1 MLGTWERR
9 GSVLKTRKNLC
20 QEVPRTSSAS
30 LRVYVESCISL
41 LSSLALFLNAQNA
54 NQRQQVWITSKAIA
68 AGEIIDEKNVKLI
81 QVDLGEVSSN
91 YLDESIEL
99 FGQSSLQPLSLG
111 TLLKPEH
118 IGFKSNL
125 RNVALRISNGHLPP
139 SLKMNDFIDV
149 WFSDPITLTSTLIIP
164 KISVVWIDEVDS
176 NFGGVTT
183 VVVAVPEA
191 NVPQLV
197 NSARADGLDLVH
209 REN

>member
-1 MLGTWERR
+1 MIKFKKKVKSSNR
-9 GSVLKTRKNLC
+9 LKLKKSQRIYMTMGI
-20 QEVPRTSSAS
+20 
-30 LRVYVESCISL
+30 CISL
-41 LSSLALFLNAQNA
+41 LSSFALFLNAQNA

-91 YLDESIEL
+91 YLDETTEL
-99 FGQSSLQPLSLG
+99 FGQGSLQPLSLG

>member
-1 MLGTWERR
+1 MTMGI
-9 GSVLKTRKNLC
+9 
-20 QEVPRTSSAS
+20 
-30 LRVYVESCISL
+30 CISL
-41 LSSLALFLNAQNA
+41 LSSFALFLNAQNA

>member
-1 MLGTWERR
+1 MIKFKKKVKSSNR
-9 GSVLKTRKNLC
+9 LKLKKSQRIYMTMGI
-20 QEVPRTSSAS
+20 
-30 LRVYVESCISL
+30 CISL

-91 YLDESIEL
+91 YLDETTEL

>member
-1 MLGTWERR
+1 MISLKGKVRSSNRLKLKRSQKIYMTLG
-9 GSVLKTRKNLC
+9 V
-20 QEVPRTSSAS
+20 
-30 LRVYVESCISL
+30 CISL
-41 LSSLALFLNAQNA
+41 LSSFALFFNAQNA
-54 NQRQQVWITSKAIA
+54 NQRQQVWITDKAIA
-68 AGEIIDEKNVKLI
+68 AGEVINEKNIKLI
-81 QVDLGEVSSN
+81 QVDLGQVSGN
-91 YLDESIEL
+91 YLNNTEDI
-99 FGQSSLQPLSLG
+99 FGQSSLQPLSPG

-118 IGFKSNL
+118 IGSKSNL

-176 NFGGVTT
+176 NFGGVTP
-183 VVVAVPEA
+183 VVVAVPES

>member
-1 MLGTWERR
+1 MIKFKKKVKSSNR
-9 GSVLKTRKNLC
+9 LKLKKSQRIYMTMGI
-20 QEVPRTSSAS
+20 
-30 LRVYVESCISL
+30 CISL
-41 LSSLALFLNAQNA
+41 LSSFALFLNAQNA

-91 YLDESIEL
+91 YLDETTEL

-183 VVVAVPEA
+183 VVVAVPES

>member
-1 MLGTWERR
+1 MIKFKKKVKSSNR
-9 GSVLKTRKNLC
+9 LKLKKSQRIYMTMGIF
-20 QEVPRTSSAS
+20 
-30 LRVYVESCISL
+30 ISL
-41 LSSLALFLNAQNA
+41 LSSALFINAQNA

-91 YLDESIEL
+91 YLDETTEL

>member
-1 MLGTWERR
+1 MIKFKKKVKSSNR
-9 GSVLKTRKNLC
+9 LKLKKSQRIYMTMGI
-20 QEVPRTSSAS
+20 
-30 LRVYVESCISL
+30 CISL
-41 LSSLALFLNAQNA
+41 LSSFALFINAQNA

-91 YLDESIEL
+91 YLDETREL

>member
-1 MLGTWERR
+1 MIKFKKKVKSSNR
-9 GSVLKTRKNLC
+9 LKLKKSQRIYMTMGI
-20 QEVPRTSSAS
+20 
-30 LRVYVESCISL
+30 CISL

-91 YLDESIEL
+91 YLDETIEL

>member
-1 MLGTWERR
+1 MIKFKKKVKSSNR
-9 GSVLKTRKNLC
+9 LKLKKSQRIYMTMGI
-20 QEVPRTSSAS
+20 
-30 LRVYVESCISL
+30 CISL
-41 LSSLALFLNAQNA
+41 LSSFALFINAQNA

-68 AGEIIDEKNVKLI
+68 AGEIIDEKNMKLI

-91 YLDESIEL
+91 YLDETTEL

>member
-1 MLGTWERR
+1 MIKFKKKVKSSNR
-9 GSVLKTRKNLC
+9 LKLKKSQRIYMTMGI
-20 QEVPRTSSAS
+20 
-30 LRVYVESCISL
+30 CISL
-41 LSSLALFLNAQNA
+41 LSSLALFFNAQNA

-91 YLDESIEL
+91 YLDETTEL

>member
-1 MLGTWERR
+1 MIKFKKKVKSSNR
-9 GSVLKTRKNLC
+9 LKLKKSQRIYMTMGI
-20 QEVPRTSSAS
+20 
-30 LRVYVESCISL
+30 CISL
-41 LSSLALFLNAQNA
+41 LSSIALFINAQNA

-91 YLDESIEL
+91 YLDETIEL

>member
-1 MLGTWERR
+1 MIKFKKKVKSSNR
-9 GSVLKTRKNLC
+9 LKLKKSQRIYMTIGI
-20 QEVPRTSSAS
+20 
-30 LRVYVESCISL
+30 CISL

-91 YLDESIEL
+91 YLDETTEL

-191 NVPQLV
+191 KVPQLV

>member
-1 MLGTWERR
+1 MMKFKKKVKSSNR
-9 GSVLKTRKNLC
+9 LKLKKSQRIYMTMGI
-20 QEVPRTSSAS
+20 
-30 LRVYVESCISL
+30 CISL

>member
-1 MLGTWERR
+1 MKFKKKVKSSNR
-9 GSVLKTRKNLC
+9 LKLKKSQRIYMTMGI
-20 QEVPRTSSAS
+20 
-30 LRVYVESCISL
+30 CISL
-41 LSSLALFLNAQNA
+41 LSSFALFLNAQNA

-91 YLDESIEL
+91 YLDETIEL

>member
-1 MLGTWERR
+1 MIKFKKKVKSSNR
-9 GSVLKTRKNLC
+9 LKLKKSQRIYMTMGI
-20 QEVPRTSSAS
+20 
-30 LRVYVESCISL
+30 CISL
-41 LSSLALFLNAQNA
+41 LSSFALFINAQNA

-68 AGEIIDEKNVKLI
+68 AGEIIDEKNIKLI

-91 YLDESIEL
+91 YLDETTEL

>member
-1 MLGTWERR
+1 MISFKGKTKPSNR
-9 GSVLKTRKNLC
+9 LKLKRSQKIYM
-20 QEVPRTSSAS
+20 TSGI
-30 LRVYVESCISL
+30 VISL
-41 LSSLALFLNAQNA
+41 LSSFALFFNAQNA
-54 NQRQQVWITSKAIA
+54 NQRQQVWITNQAIA
-68 AGEIIDEKNVKLI
+68 AGELISEKNVKLI
-81 QVDLGEVSSN
+81 QVDLGEVSTN
-91 YLDESIEL
+91 YLNKTADPV
-99 FGQSSLQPLSLG
+99 GQSSLQPLSPG

-118 IGFKSNL
+118 IGMKSNL

-183 VVVAVPEA
+183 VVVAVPES

>member
-1 MLGTWERR
+1 MMKFKKKVKSSNR
-9 GSVLKTRKNLC
+9 LKLKKSQRIYMTMGI
-20 QEVPRTSSAS
+20 
-30 LRVYVESCISL
+30 CISL
-41 LSSLALFLNAQNA
+41 LSSLALFFNAQNA

-91 YLDESIEL
+91 YLDETIEL

>member
-1 MLGTWERR
+1 MIKFKKKVKSSNR
-9 GSVLKTRKNLC
+9 LKLKKSQRIYMTMGI
-20 QEVPRTSSAS
+20 
-30 LRVYVESCISL
+30 CISL
-41 LSSLALFLNAQNA
+41 LSSLALFFNAQNA

-91 YLDESIEL
+91 YLDETTEL
-99 FGQSSLQPLSLG
+99 SGQSSLPPLSLG

>member
-1 MLGTWERR
+1 MKFKKKVKSSNR
-9 GSVLKTRKNLC
+9 LKLKKSQRIYMTMGI
-20 QEVPRTSSAS
+20 
-30 LRVYVESCISL
+30 CISL

>member
-1 MLGTWERR
+1 MIKFKKKVKSSNR
-9 GSVLKTRKNLC
+9 LKLKKSQRIYMTMGI
-20 QEVPRTSSAS
+20 
-30 LRVYVESCISL
+30 CISL
-41 LSSLALFLNAQNA
+41 LSSFALFLNAQNA

>member
-1 MLGTWERR
+1 MLISMIKFKKNVKSSNR
-9 GSVLKTRKNLC
+9 LKLKKSQRIYMTMGIF
-20 QEVPRTSSAS
+20 
-30 LRVYVESCISL
+30 ISL
-41 LSSLALFLNAQNA
+41 LSSFALFINAQNA

-91 YLDESIEL
+91 YLDETTEL

>member
-1 MLGTWERR
+1 MIKFKKKVKSSNR
-9 GSVLKTRKNLC
+9 LKLKKSQRIYMTMGI
-20 QEVPRTSSAS
+20 
-30 LRVYVESCISL
+30 CISL
-41 LSSLALFLNAQNA
+41 LSSFALFLNAQNA

-91 YLDESIEL
+91 YLDETIEL

>member
-1 MLGTWERR
+1 MIKFKKKVKSSNR
-9 GSVLKTRKNLC
+9 LKLKKSQRIYMTMGI
-20 QEVPRTSSAS
+20 
-30 LRVYVESCISL
+30 CISL
-41 LSSLALFLNAQNA
+41 LSSFALFLNAQNA
-54 NQRQQVWITSKAIA
+54 NQRQQVWITSKEIA

-91 YLDESIEL
+91 YLDETIEL

>member
-1 MLGTWERR
+1 MKSSNR
-9 GSVLKTRKNLC
+9 LKLKKSQRIYMTMGI
-20 QEVPRTSSAS
+20 
-30 LRVYVESCISL
+30 CISL
-41 LSSLALFLNAQNA
+41 LSSFALFINAQNA

-68 AGEIIDEKNVKLI
+68 AGEIIDEKNIKLI

-91 YLDESIEL
+91 YLDETTEL

>member
-1 MLGTWERR
+1 MIKFKKKVKSSNR
-9 GSVLKTRKNLC
+9 LKLKKSQRIYMTMGI
-20 QEVPRTSSAS
+20 S
-30 LRVYVESCISL
+30 ISL

-91 YLDESIEL
+91 YLDETTEL

-191 NVPQLV
+191 KVSQLV

>member
-1 MLGTWERR
+1 MIKFKKKVKSSNRLR
-9 GSVLKTRKNLC
+9 LKKSQRIYMTMGI
-20 QEVPRTSSAS
+20 
-30 LRVYVESCISL
+30 CISL
-41 LSSLALFLNAQNA
+41 LSSFALFLNAQNA

-91 YLDESIEL
+91 YLDETIEL

>member
-1 MLGTWERR
+1 MIKFKKKVKSSNR
-9 GSVLKTRKNLC
+9 LKLKKSQRIYMTMGI
-20 QEVPRTSSAS
+20 
-30 LRVYVESCISL
+30 CISL

-91 YLDESIEL
+91 YLDETIDL

>member
-1 MLGTWERR
+1 MIKFKKKVKSSNR
-9 GSVLKTRKNLC
+9 LKLKKSQRIYMTMGI
-20 QEVPRTSSAS
+20 
-30 LRVYVESCISL
+30 CISL
-41 LSSLALFLNAQNA
+41 LSSFALFLNAQNA

-91 YLDESIEL
+91 YLDETTEL

>member
-1 MLGTWERR
+1 MKFKKKVKSSNR
-9 GSVLKTRKNLC
+9 LKLKKSQRIYMTMGI
-20 QEVPRTSSAS
+20 
-30 LRVYVESCISL
+30 CISL

-91 YLDESIEL
+91 YLDETIEL

>member
-1 MLGTWERR
+1 MIKFKKKVKSSNR
-9 GSVLKTRKNLC
+9 LKLKKSQRIYMTMGI
-20 QEVPRTSSAS
+20 
-30 LRVYVESCISL
+30 CISL
-41 LSSLALFLNAQNA
+41 LSSLALFFNAQNA

-91 YLDESIEL
+91 YLDETIEL

>member
-1 MLGTWERR
+1 MKFKKKVKFSNR
-9 GSVLKTRKNLC
+9 LKLKKSQRIYMTMGI
-20 QEVPRTSSAS
+20 
-30 LRVYVESCISL
+30 CISL

-91 YLDESIEL
+91 YLDETIEL

>member
-1 MLGTWERR
+1 MAIGI
-9 GSVLKTRKNLC
+9 G
-20 QEVPRTSSAS
+20 
-30 LRVYVESCISL
+30 ISF
-41 LSSLALFLNAQNA
+41 LSSLALFFNAQNA
-54 NQRQQVWITSKAIA
+54 NQRQQFWITNQAIA
-68 AGEIIDEKNVKLI
+68 AGELITEKNTKLI
-81 QVDLGEVSSN
+81 QVDLGEVSTN
-91 YLDESIEL
+91 YLNKTADLI
-99 FGQSSLQPLSLG
+99 GQSSLQPLSSG

-118 IGFKSNL
+118 IGMKSKL

-139 SLKMNDFIDV
+139 SLKMNDFIDI
-149 WFSDPITLTSTLIIP
+149 WFSDPITFTSTLIIP

-183 VVVAVPEA
+183 VVVAVPES

>member
-1 MLGTWERR
+1 MIKFKKKVKSSNR
-9 GSVLKTRKNLC
+9 LKLKKSQRIYMTMGI
-20 QEVPRTSSAS
+20 
-30 LRVYVESCISL
+30 CISL
-41 LSSLALFLNAQNA
+41 LSSFALFINAQNA

-91 YLDESIEL
+91 YLDETTEL

>member
-1 MLGTWERR
+1 MIKFKKKVKSSNR
-9 GSVLKTRKNLC
+9 LKLKKSQRIYMTMGI
-20 QEVPRTSSAS
+20 
-30 LRVYVESCISL
+30 CISL
-41 LSSLALFLNAQNA
+41 LSSLALFINAQNA

-91 YLDESIEL
+91 YLDETIEL

>member
-1 MLGTWERR
+1 
-9 GSVLKTRKNLC
+9 
-20 QEVPRTSSAS
+20 
-30 LRVYVESCISL
+30 
-41 LSSLALFLNAQNA
+41 
-54 NQRQQVWITSKAIA
+54 
-68 AGEIIDEKNVKLI
+68 
-81 QVDLGEVSSN
+81 
-91 YLDESIEL
+91 
-99 FGQSSLQPLSLG
+99 
-111 TLLKPEH
+111 LLKPEH

>member
-1 MLGTWERR
+1 MIKFKKKVKSSNR
-9 GSVLKTRKNLC
+9 LKLKKSQRIYMTMGI
-20 QEVPRTSSAS
+20 
-30 LRVYVESCISL
+30 CISL
-41 LSSLALFLNAQNA
+41 LSSFALFLNAQNA
-54 NQRQQVWITSKAIA
+54 NQRQQVWITNKAIA

-91 YLDESIEL
+91 YLDETIDL

>member
-1 MLGTWERR
+1 MKSSNR
-9 GSVLKTRKNLC
+9 LKLKKSQRIYMTMGI
-20 QEVPRTSSAS
+20 
-30 LRVYVESCISL
+30 CISL
-41 LSSLALFLNAQNA
+41 LSSFALFINAQNA

-91 YLDESIEL
+91 YLDETTEL

>member
-1 MLGTWERR
+1 MIKFKKKVKSSNR
-9 GSVLKTRKNLC
+9 LKLKKSQRIYMTMGI
-20 QEVPRTSSAS
+20 
-30 LRVYVESCISL
+30 CISL
-41 LSSLALFLNAQNA
+41 LSSLALFFNAQNA

>member
-1 MLGTWERR
+1 MIKFKKKVKSSNRLR
-9 GSVLKTRKNLC
+9 LKKSQRIYMTMGI
-20 QEVPRTSSAS
+20 
-30 LRVYVESCISL
+30 CISL
-41 LSSLALFLNAQNA
+41 LSSFALFLNAQNA

-91 YLDESIEL
+91 YLDETIDL